1 MDEWVDEWEVK
12 ENANDVLPCE
22 SAANQ
27 IGSSKDD
34 LGKEREED
42 EGRAG
47 CGPVGM
53 AQVEEEQGG
62 VDVGDDVGCRENHI
76 ETNVRPDVFHFTYNC
91 TSYICTKCILGL
103 FEGLRRLK
111 ILMLLWS

>member
-62 VDVGDDVGCRENHI
+62 VDVGDDVRCGENYI
-76 ETNVRPDVFHFTYNC
+76 ETNVWPDIFHFTYNYP
-91 TSYICTKCILGL
+91 S
-103 FEGLRRLK
+103 
-111 ILMLLWS
+111 